1 MRSITTKN
9 QLQFFIIIRLNDFQ
23 KSRGSVFMWTLTLK
37 CFRYITASLTLT
49 ICLTERIHILYI
61 VKKIT
66 EEETN
71 NDQRS
76 VGKLPFTSA
85 SECFILVVATKG

>member
-9 QLQFFIIIRLNDFQ
+9 QLLFFIIIKLNDFH

-37 CFRYITASLTLT
+37 CFRYIIASLTLT
-49 ICLTERIHILYI
+49 ICLTEKIHILYI
-61 VKKIT
+61 VKKNT
-66 EEETN
+66 EEESK

-76 VGKLPFTSA
+76 VGKTSFTSA
-85 SECFILVVATKG
+85 SECFILAVTTKA